1 MARAPVLIP
10 SRSATSVK
18 LRYLS
23 LIVAPC
29 VSGGKSEASTVL
41 ESGMRHADDSE
52 EGCDDAEDGRFVA
65 HDVHGFLLVGWIGM
79 GSGYLG

>member
-1 MARAPVLIP
+1 
-10 SRSATSVK
+10 
-18 LRYLS
+18 
-23 LIVAPC
+23 
-29 VSGGKSEASTVL
+29 
-41 ESGMRHADDSE
+41 MRHADDSE